1 MLASDLPD
9 KIKFFFL
16 KKKRDIHQFIVGED
30 HERVA
35 YMPKL
40 ITQSARESCHSSNYS
55 PNALLDHV

>member
-9 KIKFFFL
+9 KKKIFF
-16 KKKRDIHQFIVGED
+16 KKRDIHQFIVGED